1 MFSVTPIEDTV
12 MGGKYEVKRGNFLL
26 LLLSKLHQDSE
37 VYDEPLVF
45 KPERMLDENF
55 NKLPKN
61 AWKPFGNGMRA
72 VRKECTEPLVAPF
85 TNSV

>member
-1 MFSVTPIEDTV
+1 
-12 MGGKYEVKRGNFLL
+12 MGSKYEVKKGQILL

-37 VYDEPLVF
+37 VWEAPLEF
-45 KPERMLDENF
+45 RPERMMDEKF

-72 VRKECTEPLVAPF
+72 VRTAQNQYHL
-85 TNSV
+85 